1 MNFDNA
7 SNQAMAQD
15 EDDDDFSILQY
26 LPAWLISILGLE
38 LPDHEIQTMLF
49 ELSLIFVSVPPCGV

>member
-38 LPDHEIQTMLF
+38 LPDHEIQTML
-49 ELSLIFVSVPPCGV
+49 I